1 MLDVINEVA
10 HICVHHPFA
19 KEELYLK
26 KRIKEL
32 DEHPELNK
40 NGKISQEQAEKCF
53 KYFVVFL
60 LLATFIILAI
70 HVSIYGGRLFSHPLC
85 KIHYLNIKN

>member
-1 MLDVINEVA
+1 MKFLDN
-10 HICVHHPFA
+10 
-19 KEELYLK
+19 YLK

-40 NGKISQEQAEKCF
+40 NGKISQKQAEKYF

-60 LLATFIILAI
+60 LVTLIILAI
-70 HVSIYGGRLFSHPLC
+70 HATLYGGALIFPPLM
-85 KIHYLNIKN
+85 

>member
-1 MLDVINEVA
+1 MKFLDN
-10 HICVHHPFA
+10 
-19 KEELYLK
+19 YLK

-40 NGKISQEQAEKCF
+40 NGKIFQKQAEKYF

-70 HVSIYGGRLFSHPLC
+70 HVSIYGGAHIFPPLM
-85 KIHYLNIKN
+85 

>member
-1 MLDVINEVA
+1 MKFLDN
-10 HICVHHPFA
+10 
-19 KEELYLK
+19 YLK

-40 NGKISQEQAEKCF
+40 NGKTSQKQAEKYF

-60 LLATFIILAI
+60 LLVTFIILAI
-70 HVSIYGGRLFSHPLC
+70 HATLKWSTVYSSV
-85 KIHYLNIKN
+85 

>member
-1 MLDVINEVA
+1 MKFLDN
-10 HICVHHPFA
+10 
-19 KEELYLK
+19 YLK

-40 NGKISQEQAEKCF
+40 NGKISQEQAEKYF

-70 HVSIYGGRLFSHPLC
+70 HVSLYGGTLIFPPLM
-85 KIHYLNIKN
+85 

>member
-1 MLDVINEVA
+1 MKFLDN
-10 HICVHHPFA
+10 
-19 KEELYLK
+19 YLK

-40 NGKISQEQAEKCF
+40 NGKTSQKQAEKYF

-60 LLATFIILAI
+60 LVTFIILAI
-70 HVSIYGGRLFSHPLC
+70 HATLYGGALIFPPLM
-85 KIHYLNIKN
+85 

>member
-1 MLDVINEVA
+1 MDGIVA
-10 HICVHHPFA
+10 FIVGTLIGVAIHSYI
-19 KEELYLK
+19 K

-40 NGKISQEQAEKCF
+40 NGKISQKQAEKYF

-70 HVSIYGGRLFSHPLC
+70 HVSLYGGALIFPPLM
-85 KIHYLNIKN
+85 

>member
-1 MLDVINEVA
+1 MKFLDN
-10 HICVHHPFA
+10 
-19 KEELYLK
+19 YLK

-40 NGKISQEQAEKCF
+40 NGKISQKQASKYF

-70 HVSIYGGRLFSHPLC
+70 LVSLYGGALIFPPLM
-85 KIHYLNIKN
+85 

>member
-1 MLDVINEVA
+1 MKFLDN
-10 HICVHHPFA
+10 
-19 KEELYLK
+19 YLK

-40 NGKISQEQAEKCF
+40 NGKISQEQAEKYF

-60 LLATFIILAI
+60 LLATFIELT
-70 HVSIYGGRLFSHPLC
+70 HSNECGLFF
-85 KIHYLNIKN
+85 NIA

>member
-1 MLDVINEVA
+1 MKFLYN
-10 HICVHHPFA
+10 
-19 KEELYLK
+19 YLK

-40 NGKISQEQAEKCF
+40 NGKISQEQAEKYF

-70 HVSIYGGRLFSHPLC
+70 HVSIYGGALIFPPLM
-85 KIHYLNIKN
+85 

>member
-1 MLDVINEVA
+1 MKFLDN
-10 HICVHHPFA
+10 
-19 KEELYLK
+19 YLK

-60 LLATFIILAI
+60 LLVTFIILAI
-70 HVSIYGGRLFSHPLC
+70 HVSIYGGALIFPPLM
-85 KIHYLNIKN
+85 

>member
-1 MLDVINEVA
+1 MKFLDN
-10 HICVHHPFA
+10 
-19 KEELYLK
+19 YLK

-40 NGKISQEQAEKCF
+40 NGKTSQKQVEKYF

-60 LLATFIILAI
+60 LLVTFIILAI
-70 HVSIYGGRLFSHPLC
+70 HATLYGGALIFPPLM
-85 KIHYLNIKN
+85 

>member
-1 MLDVINEVA
+1 MWTSVA
-10 HICVHHPFA
+10 YYMDFRQRNTQ
-19 KEELYLK
+19 K

-40 NGKISQEQAEKCF
+40 NGKISQEQAEKYF

-70 HVSIYGGRLFSHPLC
+70 HVSIYGGALIFPPLM
-85 KIHYLNIKN
+85 

>member
-1 MLDVINEVA
+1 MKFLDN
-10 HICVHHPFA
+10 
-19 KEELYLK
+19 YLK
-26 KRIKEL
+26 KRIKKL

-40 NGKISQEQAEKCF
+40 NGKISQKKAEKYF

-70 HVSIYGGRLFSHPLC
+70 HVSLYGGALIFPPLM
-85 KIHYLNIKN
+85 

>member
-1 MLDVINEVA
+1 MKFLDN
-10 HICVHHPFA
+10 
-19 KEELYLK
+19 YLK

-40 NGKISQEQAEKCF
+40 NGKISQEQAEKYF
-53 KYFVVFL
+53 KYFVVF

-70 HVSIYGGRLFSHPLC
+70 HVSIYGGALIFPPLM
-85 KIHYLNIKN
+85 

>member
-1 MLDVINEVA
+1 MKFLDN
-10 HICVHHPFA
+10 
-19 KEELYLK
+19 YLK

-40 NGKISQEQAEKCF
+40 NGKISQEQAEKYF

-60 LLATFIILAI
+60 LFVTFIILAI
-70 HVSIYGGRLFSHPLC
+70 HVSLYGGALIFPPLM
-85 KIHYLNIKN
+85 